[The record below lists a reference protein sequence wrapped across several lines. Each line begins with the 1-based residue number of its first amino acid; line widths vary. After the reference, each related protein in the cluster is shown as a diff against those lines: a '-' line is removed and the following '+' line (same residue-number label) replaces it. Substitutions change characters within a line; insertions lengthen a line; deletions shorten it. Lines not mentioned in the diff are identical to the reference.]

1 MMTNLDPVQE
11 AVQRQSQ
18 FRGPVPHEEEVRRI
32 AGELLAAFKSGQLTS
47 HDLRTL
53 ADCLET
59 AVRKAQPLRAV

>member
-11 AVQRQSQ
+11 AVQRATQ
-18 FRGPVPHEEEVRRI
+18 FRGPVPHEQEVRRI
-32 AGELLAAFKSGQLTS
+32 AGELLAALKAGQLTP

-59 AVRKAQPLRAV
+59 AARRAQPLRAV